1 MAHRSPSP
9 SPTARCCW
17 APGSRSCSWIST
29 HAPAHVTSS
38 FKSWESK
45 RFLSGLIMAVRSA
58 VLGALLAA
66 ASADAAGTE
75 WGKPLGAGYEG
86 AEVKPRP
93 VEPGPPA
100 LGPDERATMAV
111 FERATKSVVFIS
123 NTAIQRDFWS
133 FDMLEVPQGSGSGF
147 VWNKQGHLVTN
158 FHVIY
163 GANAIKVT
171 LADRSEHQAKLVGA
185 DPDHDLAVLQI
196 QVPETTL
203 EALAIGT
210 SQDLRVGQKVLAI
223 GNPFGLDH
231 TLTTG
236 VVSALG
242 RTIKSLSNRTIEGV
256 IQTDAAINPGNSGGP
271 LLDGSGR
278 VIGVNTQI
286 VSPSGA
292 FAGIG
297 FAVPVDTV
305 NRIVPELIKLGKM
318 IRPGLG
324 VSLIPDAMAQRWG
337 IKGLIIGKVSR
348 GSGAEQA
355 GLKGARETIAGRV
368 ELGDIITAVDGKPV
382 ETLDNLMDVM
392 ERHKVNDRV
401 TVEILRG
408 TRHERV
414 SVTLQAIN

>member
-1 MAHRSPSP
+1 M
-9 SPTARCCW
+9 
-17 APGSRSCSWIST
+17 
-29 HAPAHVTSS
+29 
-38 FKSWESK
+38 
-45 RFLSGLIMAVRSA
+45 SGLILAVPSA
-58 VLGALLAA
+58 VMGVLLAA
-66 ASADAAGTE
+66 VIPGAAGAE

-86 AEVKPRP
+86 VEVKPRP
-93 VEPGPPA
+93 VTPA
-100 LGPDERATMAV
+100 PAELGPDERATMAV

-147 VWNKQGHLVTN
+147 VWNKQGHIVTN

-171 LADRSEHQAKLVGA
+171 LGDRSEHHAKLVGA

-203 EALAIGT
+203 EPLAIGT

-256 IQTDAAINPGNSGGP
+256 VQTDAAINPGNSGGP
-271 LLDGSGR
+271 LLDSAGR
-278 VIGVNTQI
+278 LIGVNTQI
-286 VSPSGA
+286 ISPSGA
-292 FAGIG
+292 YAGIG

-305 NRIVPELIKLGKM
+305 NRIVPELIRHGKL

-324 VSLIPDAMAQRWG
+324 VSLVPDAMARRWG
-337 IKGLIIGKVSR
+337 IKGLVIGKVAR
-348 GSGAEQA
+348 GGSAERA
-355 GLKGARETIAGRV
+355 GLKGARETPTGRI
-368 ELGDIITAVDGKPV
+368 ELGDIVVAVAGKPV
-382 ETLDNLMDVM
+382 MTIDELMDVL
-392 ERHKVNDRV
+392 EHHKVGDQV
-401 TVEILRG
+401 VVEILRENRREKV
-408 TRHERV
+408 T
-414 SVTLQAIN
+414 VTLQAVN